1 MEYSKGVIRKVAGPL
16 VIADGMRDANMFD
29 VVRVSDKEL
38 IGEIIEMHGDQASI
52 QVYEETAGLG
62 PGEPVV
68 STGAP
73 MSVELGPGLIGS
85 IYDGIQRPL
94 DDIMK
99 VSGSLLERG
108 VQVPSLKRE
117 LKWDF
122 EATAKVGDVVE
133 EGDILG
139 TVKETPVVT
148 QKIMVPYG
156 VKGEVTSIKS
166 GNYFVTDVV
175 ATIKTEKGEQEI
187 TLMQKWPVRKGRP
200 YKEKKNPNKPLITGQ
215 RVVDTLFP
223 IARGGVAAVPGP
235 FGSGKTVIQHQ
246 LAKWAEADIVVYI
259 GCGERGNEMTDVLNE
274 FPELKDPKTGESLM
288 ERTVLIANTSD
299 MPVAAREAS
308 IYTGITI
315 AEYFRDMGYSV
326 ALMADSTSRWAEAL
340 REMSGRLE
348 EMPGEEGYPAY
359 LGSRLAQFYERAGD
373 VVTLGKEGRDG
384 ALSVIGA
391 VSPPGGDISEP
402 VSQATL
408 RIVKVFW
415 GLDSALA
422 YKRHFPA
429 INWLTSYSLYI
440 DSIGSWFTENVDK
453 DWLIL
458 RQKLMTL
465 LQEEAELEEIVKM
478 VGMDALSAPDRLKM
492 EAARSIREDYLHQN
506 SFHEV
511 DTYTSLEKQ
520 DMMMKMVMGFYEE
533 AMDALNKG
541 ANINDLIKMPVRE
554 AIGRFKYTHED
565 NIESEFDRINN
576 QLSLEIANALS
587 KEED

>member
-1 MEYSKGVIRKVAGPL
+1 MSTGTIKKVAGPL
-16 VIADGMRDANMFD
+16 VIAEGMRDANMFD
-29 VVRVSDKEL
+29 VVRVSSQRL
-38 IGEIIEMHGDQASI
+38 IGEIIEIHGDEASI
-52 QVYEETAGLG
+52 QVYEETSGLG
-62 PGEPVV
+62 PGEPVESMGV
-68 STGAP
+68 P
-73 MSVELGPGLIGS
+73 MSVELGPGLITS

-99 VSGSLLERG
+99 ISGNNLKRG
-108 VQVPSLKRE
+108 VEVASLKRDK
-117 LKWDF
+117 KWEFVPVAKAGDEV
-122 EATAKVGDVVE
+122 EAGDV
-133 EGDILG
+133 LG
-139 TVKETPVVT
+139 TVQETIVVQ

-156 VKGEVTSIKS
+156 VKGTVKEIKA
-166 GNYFVTDVV
+166 GTFTVEEVV
-175 ATIKTEKGEQEI
+175 AVIATEKGDKEL
-187 TLMQKWPVRKGRP
+187 TMMQRWPVRKGRP
-200 YKEKKNPNKPLITGQ
+200 YQKKLPPVKPLVTGQ
-215 RVVDTLFP
+215 RVIDTFFP
-223 IARGGVAAVPGP
+223 IAKGGVAAVPGP

-274 FPELKDPKTGESLM
+274 FPELKDPKTGQSLM

-359 LGSRLAQFYERAGD
+359 LGSRLAQFYERAGH
-373 VVTLGKEGRDG
+373 VVSLGKEGREG

-429 INWLTSYSLYI
+429 INWLTSYSEYLPDLARWYADNVGSDFI
-440 DSIGSWFTENVDK
+440 DDRNQMVA
-453 DWLIL
+453 IL
-458 RQKLMTL
+458 NQESSLM
-465 LQEEAELEEIVKM
+465 EIVKLIGSD
-478 VGMDALSAPDRLKM
+478 VLPDDQKL
-492 EAARSIREDYLHQN
+492 
-506 SFHEV
+506 
-511 DTYTSLEKQ
+511 T
-520 DMMMKMVMGFYEE
+520 
-533 AMDALNKG
+533 
-541 ANINDLIKMPVRE
+541 
-554 AIGRFKYTHED
+554 
-565 NIESEFDRINN
+565 
-576 QLSLEIANALS
+576 LEIARVIRLGFLQQNAFHPQDTSVPLAKQQKMMETILYLYEKS
-587 KEED
+587 KALVSMGMPMSVLKEDKIFDRVISIKYDVENDRLDKFDDYKKAIDKFYDDVIARNA